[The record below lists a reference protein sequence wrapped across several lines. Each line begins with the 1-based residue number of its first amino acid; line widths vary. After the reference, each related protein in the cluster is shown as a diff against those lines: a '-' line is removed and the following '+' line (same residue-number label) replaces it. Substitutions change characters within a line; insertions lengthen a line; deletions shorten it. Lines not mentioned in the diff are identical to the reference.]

1 MLQQGASSQTTFRP
15 SALAKIRSPEQ
26 LDALLPI
33 TAPIGWIALSALG
46 LALAAALFW
55 GFTGTILRT
64 TAGQGLIVR
73 DSETGIMEVP
83 AQASGVVAEV
93 LVQVGDTVRAGQTI
107 ARFDLAQQKE
117 QLESTRL
124 ALEKLREQD
133 ADQSRDEAA
142 RLDLLREKL
151 ANQQSLYGR
160 GLITKTP
167 LLETQSAIYEVNRGS
182 YQRRLQLLDQESR
195 LRELEI
201 KYNQESVVRAAH
213 DGRVIEVPVGPGN
226 FIQPG
231 RAVARLESLHGP
243 YEAVIYVPAHEGKKV
258 KEGMVV
264 RLAPS
269 TVKPEEYG
277 YIMARVR
284 WVSEYP
290 VTRDYLMGELG
301 GNESLVQT
309 LLQAGSPIEF
319 VAHIETDSTTPSGYR
334 WSSSQ
339 GPDVAIG
346 SGTICSASI
355 VLESVRPITLLLP
368 FLKKQ
373 TGIHW

>member
-1 MLQQGASSQTTFRP
+1 MFQQAASPQTMFRQ

-33 TAPIGWIALSALG
+33 TAPVGWIALAAIG

-55 GFTGTILRT
+55 GFAGTILRT

-73 DSETGIMEVP
+73 DSETGIIEVS
-83 AQASGVVAEV
+83 AQASGVIAEV
-93 LVQVGDTVRAGQTI
+93 LVHAGDTVRAGQPI
-107 ARFDLAQQKE
+107 ARLDLSQQKE
-117 QLESTRL
+117 QLDSSRL
-124 ALEKLREQD
+124 MSEKLQEQNSE
-133 ADQSRDEAA
+133 QSRDEAT

-151 ANQQSLYGR
+151 ANQQSLFER

-167 LLETQSAIYEVNRGS
+167 LLDTQSAIYEVNRGA
-182 YQRRLQLLDQESR
+182 YQRRLQVLDQESK

-201 KYNQESVVRAAH
+201 KYNQESLVRSAH
-213 DGRVIEVPVGPGN
+213 DGRVIEVPVSPGN

-231 RAVARLESLHGP
+231 RAVARLESLHGA
-243 YEAVIYVPAHEGKKV
+243 YEAVVYLPANEGKKV

-277 YIMARVR
+277 YIMARVKS
-284 WVSEYP
+284 VSEYP
-290 VTRDYLMGELG
+290 VTRDYLLGELG
-301 GNESLVQT
+301 GNESLVQS
-309 LLQAGSPIEF
+309 LLQGGSPIEL
-319 VAHIETDSTTPSGYR
+319 VADIDTDPSTPSGYH
-334 WSSSQ
+334 WSSSR
-339 GPDVAIG
+339 GPDVNIG
-346 SGTICSASI
+346 SGTLCYASI
-355 VLESVRPITLLLP
+355 VLEQVRPITLLLP
-368 FLKKQ
+368 FLKKH